1 MFIYSQPVVLY
12 VTKKKKNKT
21 FEMMLSRMRQ
31 FLQISD
37 CLGITKLALKSN
49 ILLHRQIEKS
59 HDKILS
65 YSFLIFAQMRVIFRS
80 ELPDSCLKMTY
91 FWSLFHYRPISESA
105 KLTHPNY
112 ELSIV

>member
-65 YSFLIFAQMRVIFRS
+65 YS
-80 ELPDSCLKMTY
+80 K
-91 FWSLFHYRPISESA
+91 
-105 KLTHPNY
+105 
-112 ELSIV
+112 LSIIWFLLKCEWFLGLSCQIGV